1 MSIKCFLSHSSSD
14 KEHYVRPLFNEL
26 KRSGSERIIYDEMT
40 FEEGM
45 KTIDEI
51 NVYLNETS
59 LFVIFLSNA
68 SLDSDWVKYE
78 LCKAKDLLM
87 RIK

>member
-1 MSIKCFLSHSSSD
+1 
-14 KEHYVRPLFNEL
+14 
-26 KRSGSERIIYDEMT
+26 MT

-78 LCKAKDLLM
+78 LCKAKDLFDENKIK
-87 RIK
+87 RIYPIIIDSNITYKNKKIQNGVKNK